1 MNMRFNWLEM
11 GIFLSILFLFFLQ
24 ASSFGQIQSVPAAAN
39 DSVAGISIYFIN
51 GGQMLKRKRLP
62 IKPESSKWLFENS
75 DLISYGEVVD
85 VDREIDDSVHKRQP
99 PGIYPSF
106 KIQLCR
112 VKLLKVLK
120 GSDELKGKIIT
131 VIKKRSRYYF
141 KKGQKRV
148 LYLKEH
154 YRIYETVDLFGGEH
168 RLVSALCNINTIKN
182 IQRGGIVAGI
192 LNKGKENYLRICII
206 RGRQKAG
213 VTIGDKIWGNYL
225 LKTVQIGEFDIA
237 EVPLEEGN
245 YTVLLEFNN
254 NLYPH
259 SRLVEGHY
267 PYVIITKGRW
277 KPLYFDMDKIKEK
290 L

>member
-1 MNMRFNWLEM
+1 MRFNQLKVP
-11 GIFLSILFLFFLQ
+11 IFLSILFLLFSQ
-24 ASSFGQIQSVPAAAN
+24 ASSFGQIQSIPVAPN
-39 DSVAGISIYFIN
+39 DSVAGISIYFIS

-62 IKPESSKWLFENS
+62 IKPENPKWLFENS
-75 DLISYGEVVD
+75 DLISYGEIVD
-85 VDREIDDSVHKRQP
+85 VDREVDTTVHKKQP

-106 KIQLCR
+106 EMQLCR

-182 IQRGGIVAGI
+182 IQRGGIVAGV
-192 LNKGKENYLRICII
+192 LNKGKENYLRIYIV
-206 RGRQKAG
+206 RERQKAG
-213 VTIGDKIWGNYL
+213 VTIGDKIWKKYL
-225 LKTVQIGEFDIA
+225 LKTAQIGEFDIA
-237 EVPLEEGN
+237 EVSLEKGN

-259 SRLVEGHY
+259 SRLVEGCY

-277 KPLYFDMDKIKEK
+277 KPLYFDMDEIKEK